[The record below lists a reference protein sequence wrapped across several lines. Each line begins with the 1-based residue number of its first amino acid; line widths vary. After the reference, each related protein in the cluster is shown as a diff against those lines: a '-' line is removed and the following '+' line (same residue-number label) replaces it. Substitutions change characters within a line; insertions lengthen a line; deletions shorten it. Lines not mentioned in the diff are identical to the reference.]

1 MYHGGKWRSE
11 DNMGELVFSPSN
23 VWVPGTEFR
32 PLVLDTKP
40 LHQCRVL
47 IFKTKSYVAWAGLR
61 VTVWPW
67 ITLNDSS
74 SHLCRLNSGITGV
87 DHLSQQTRTMS

>member
-1 MYHGGKWRSE
+1 
-11 DNMGELVFSPSN
+11 MGELVFSPSN
-23 VWVPGTEFR
+23 VWVPQTELR

-47 IFKTKSYVAWAGLR
+47 FFETKFHVAWAGLG

-67 ITLNDSS
+67 ITLNSLA
-74 SHLCRLNSGITGV
+74 SHLF
-87 DHLSQQTRTMS
+87 HLKFWN